1 MFDIRINNEL
11 GRNYYLCMVD
21 RPKIPTAKKKIE
33 FIEVDGRENGALT
46 KEKGYEDVEFTIEFN
61 LLEDENIKPLLRKIK
76 AWIMSAKILS
86 FTDDYVYRK
95 IKSVEIGDIENEI
108 EEYGNFQ
115 VTFKSDPYEYAIEQ
129 PFTLTTPATIMNQG
143 TLHSLPKLTIYGTG
157 NITIQINGISFQ
169 IKGVNP
175 SVIVDSDL
183 MECYYNTTPM
193 NDKMIGKFPIFKEGE
208 NTISWTGSVDM
219 IDIETRWRYI

>member
-1 MFDIRINNEL
+1 MFDIRINDKL
-11 GRNYYLCMVD
+11 GQNYHLCMVD
-21 RPKIPTAKKKIE
+21 RPNIPTAKKKVE
-33 FIEVDGRENGALT
+33 FIEIDGRESGALT
-46 KEKGYEDVEFTIEFN
+46 KEKGYEDVEFTVEFN

-76 AWIMSAKILS
+76 AWIMNAKIVS

-108 EEYGNFQ
+108 EEYGKFQ

-193 NDKMIGKFPIFKEGE
+193 NDKMVGKFPIFKEGE

-219 IDIETRWRYI
+219 VDIETRWRYI

>member
-1 MFDIRINNEL
+1 
-11 GRNYYLCMVD
+11 MVD

-46 KEKGYEDVEFTIEFN
+46 KDKGYEDVTFTIEFN
-61 LLEDENIKPLLRKIK
+61 VLEDYNIKPLIRKIK
-76 AWIMSAKILS
+76 AWIMNAKILS

-95 IKSVEIGDIENEI
+95 IKSVEIGDIDNEI
-108 EEYGNFQ
+108 EEYGKFQ

-129 PFTLTTPATIMNQG
+129 PITITNPVTIINQG

-169 IKGVNP
+169 VKDVNP
-175 SVIVDSDL
+175 FVIVDSDL

-193 NDKMIGKFPIFKEGE
+193 NNKMVGKFPTFKEGE
-208 NTISWTGSVDM
+208 NTIAWTGSVSK

>member
-1 MFDIRINNEL
+1 MVDIRINERL
-11 GRNYYLCMVD
+11 GQDYHLCMVE
-21 RPKIPTAKKKIE
+21 RPNIPTSKKKIE
-33 FIEVDGRENGALT
+33 FIDVDGRENGALT
-46 KEKGYEDVEFTIEFN
+46 KEKGYEDVEFTVKFN

-76 AWIMSAKILS
+76 AWIMSAKIVS

-95 IKSVEIGDIENEI
+95 IKSVEIGDIDNEI
-108 EEYGNFQ
+108 EEYGKFE
-115 VTFKSDPYEYAIEQ
+115 VLFKADPYEYAIEQ
-129 PFTLTTPATIMNQG
+129 PITITNPITIMNQG

-169 IKGVNP
+169 VKNVN
-175 SVIVDSDL
+175 SFVIVDSDL

-193 NDKMIGKFPIFKEGE
+193 NDKMVGKFPTFKEGE
-208 NTISWTGSVDM
+208 NAISWSGSVSK

>member
-1 MFDIRINNEL
+1 MFDIRINDEL
-11 GRNYYLCMVD
+11 GQDYYLCMVD
-21 RPKIPTAKKKIE
+21 RPKIPTAKKKVE
-33 FIEVDGRENGALT
+33 FIEIDGRESGALT
-46 KEKGYEDVEFTIEFN
+46 KEKGYEDVEFTVEFN

-76 AWIMSAKILS
+76 AWIMNAKIVS

-108 EEYGNFQ
+108 EEYGKFQ

-129 PFTLTTPATIMNQG
+129 PFTLTTPTTIMNQG

-157 NITIQINGISFQ
+157 NITIQINGSSFQ

-193 NDKMIGKFPIFKEGE
+193 NDKMVGKFPIFKEGE

-219 IDIETRWRYI
+219 VDIETRWRYI

>member
-1 MFDIRINNEL
+1 MFDIRINDKL
-11 GRNYYLCMVD
+11 GQNYHLCMVD
-21 RPKIPTAKKKIE
+21 RPNIPTAKKKVE
-33 FIEVDGRENGALT
+33 FIEIDGRESGALT
-46 KEKGYEDVEFTIEFN
+46 KEKGYEDVEFTVEFN

-76 AWIMSAKILS
+76 AWIMSAKIVS

-108 EEYGNFQ
+108 EEYGKFQ

-169 IKGVNP
+169 IKGVTP
-175 SVIVDSDL
+175 AVIVDSDL

-193 NDKMIGKFPIFKEGE
+193 NDKMVGKFPIFKEGE

>member
-1 MFDIRINNEL
+1 
-11 GRNYYLCMVD
+11 MVE

-46 KEKGYEDVEFTIEFN
+46 KEKGYEDVDFTVEFN
-61 LLEDENIKPLLRKIK
+61 LLEDENIKPLLRQIK
-76 AWIMSAKILS
+76 AWIMSAKIVS

-95 IKSVEIGDIENEI
+95 IKSVEIGDIDNEI
-108 EEYGNFQ
+108 EEYGKFE
-115 VTFKSDPYEYAIEQ
+115 VIFKADPYEYAIEQ
-129 PFTLTTPATIMNQG
+129 PITITNPVTIINQG

-169 IKGVNP
+169 VKDVNP
-175 SVIVDSDL
+175 FVIVDSDL

-193 NDKMIGKFPIFKEGE
+193 NNKMVGKFPTFKEGE
-208 NTISWTGSVDM
+208 NTIAWTGSVSK

>member
-1 MFDIRINNEL
+1 
-11 GRNYYLCMVD
+11 
-21 RPKIPTAKKKIE
+21 
-33 FIEVDGRENGALT
+33 
-46 KEKGYEDVEFTIEFN
+46 
-61 LLEDENIKPLLRKIK
+61 
-76 AWIMSAKILS
+76 MSAKIVS

-108 EEYGNFQ
+108 EEYGKFQ

-175 SVIVDSDL
+175 SVTVDSDL

-193 NDKMIGKFPIFKEGE
+193 NDKMVGKFPIFKEGE

-219 IDIETRWRYI
+219 VDIETRWRYI

>member
-21 RPKIPTAKKKIE
+21 RPKIPTAKKKVE
-33 FIEVDGRENGALT
+33 FIEIDGRENGALT

-76 AWIMSAKILS
+76 AWIMSAKVVS

-115 VTFKSDPYEYAIEQ
+115 VAFKSDPYEYAIEQ
-129 PFTLTTPATIMNQG
+129 PFTLTTPATIINQG

-208 NTISWTGSVDM
+208 NTISWVGNVNM

>member
-1 MFDIRINNEL
+1 MFDIRINDKL
-11 GRNYYLCMVD
+11 GQNYHLCMVD
-21 RPKIPTAKKKIE
+21 RPNIPTAKKKVE
-33 FIEVDGRENGALT
+33 FIEIDGRESGALT
-46 KEKGYEDVEFTIEFN
+46 KEKGYEDVEFTVEFN

-76 AWIMSAKILS
+76 AWIMSAKIVS

-108 EEYGNFQ
+108 EEYGKFQ

-129 PFTLTTPATIMNQG
+129 PFTLTAPATIMNQG

-175 SVIVDSDL
+175 AVIVDSDL

-193 NDKMIGKFPIFKEGE
+193 NDKMVGKFPIFKEGE

-219 IDIETRWRYI
+219 VDIETRWRYI

>member
-1 MFDIRINNEL
+1 MFDIRINDRL
-11 GRNYYLCMVD
+11 GRDYYVCMVD

-46 KEKGYEDVEFTIEFN
+46 KNKGYEDVEFTVEFN
-61 LLEDENIKPLLRKIK
+61 LLEDENIKPLLRGIK
-76 AWIMSAKILS
+76 AWIMNAKILS
-86 FTDDYVYRK
+86 FTDDFVYRK

-108 EEYGNFQ
+108 EEYGKFQ
-115 VTFKSDPYEYAIEQ
+115 VTFRSDPYEYSIEQ
-129 PFTLTTPATIMNQG
+129 PFTLTTSATIMNQG

-157 NITIQINGISFQ
+157 DITVQINGISFQ
-169 IKGVNP
+169 VKGVNP

-193 NDKMIGKFPIFKEGE
+193 NNKMIGKFPIFKEGE
-208 NTISWTGSVDM
+208 NTISWTGSVSK

>member
-1 MFDIRINNEL
+1 MFDIRINDKL
-11 GRNYYLCMVD
+11 GQNYHLCMVD
-21 RPKIPTAKKKIE
+21 RPNIPTAKKKVE
-33 FIEVDGRENGALT
+33 FIEIDGRESGALT
-46 KEKGYEDVEFTIEFN
+46 KEKGYEDVEFTVEFN

-76 AWIMSAKILS
+76 AWIMSAKIVS

-108 EEYGNFQ
+108 EEYGKFQ

-193 NDKMIGKFPIFKEGE
+193 NDKMVGKFPIFKEGE

-219 IDIETRWRYI
+219 VDIETRWRYI

>member
-1 MFDIRINNEL
+1 
-11 GRNYYLCMVD
+11 MVE
-21 RPKIPTAKKKIE
+21 RPKIPTAKKKVE
-33 FIEVDGRENGALT
+33 FIEIDGRENGALT
-46 KEKGYEDVEFTIEFN
+46 KEKGYEDVEFTVEFN

-76 AWIMSAKILS
+76 AWIMSAKIVS
-86 FTDDYVYRK
+86 FTDDFVYRK

-108 EEYGNFQ
+108 EEYGKFQ

-129 PFTLTTPATIMNQG
+129 PITITNPVTIINQG

-169 IKGVNP
+169 VKDVNP
-175 SVIVDSDL
+175 FVIVDSDL

-193 NDKMIGKFPIFKEGE
+193 NNKMVGKFPTFKEGE
-208 NTISWTGSVDM
+208 NTIAWTGSVSK

>member
-1 MFDIRINNEL
+1 MHDIRINDKL
-11 GRNYYLCMVD
+11 GRNYHLCMVD

-46 KEKGYEDVEFTIEFN
+46 KEKGYEDVNFTVEFN

-76 AWIMSAKILS
+76 AWIMNAKVVS

-95 IKSVEIGDIENEI
+95 IKSVEIGDIDNEI
-108 EEYGNFQ
+108 EEYGKFQ
-115 VTFKSDPYEYAIEQ
+115 VTFTADPYEYAIEQ
-129 PFTLTTPATIMNQG
+129 PITITNPVTIMNQG

-169 IKGVNP
+169 VKGVNP
-175 SVIVDSDL
+175 FVIVDSDL

-193 NDKMIGKFPIFKEGE
+193 NDKMVGKFPTFKEGE
-208 NTISWTGSVDM
+208 NTISWTGSVSK

>member
-1 MFDIRINNEL
+1 
-11 GRNYYLCMVD
+11 MVE

-33 FIEVDGRENGALT
+33 FIEVDGRENGSLT
-46 KEKGYEDVEFTIEFN
+46 KEKGYEDVDFTVEFN

-76 AWIMSAKILS
+76 AWIMNAKVVS

-95 IKSVEIGDIENEI
+95 IKSVEIGDIDNEI
-108 EEYGNFQ
+108 EEYGKFQ
-115 VTFKSDPYEYAIEQ
+115 VTFKADPYEYAIEQ
-129 PFTLTTPATIMNQG
+129 PITITNPVTIMNQG

-157 NITIQINGISFQ
+157 NITMQINGISFQ
-169 IKGVNP
+169 VKGVNP
-175 SVIVDSDL
+175 FVIVDSDL

-193 NDKMIGKFPIFKEGE
+193 NDKMVGKFPTFKEEE
-208 NTISWTGSVDM
+208 NTISWTGSVSK

>member
-1 MFDIRINNEL
+1 MFDIRINDRL
-11 GRNYYLCMVD
+11 GRDYYVCMVD

-46 KEKGYEDVEFTIEFN
+46 KNKGYEDVEFTVEFN

-76 AWIMSAKILS
+76 AWIMRAKIVS
-86 FTDDYVYRK
+86 FTDDFVYRK

-108 EEYGNFQ
+108 EEYGKFQ
-115 VTFKSDPYEYAIEQ
+115 VTFKSDPYEYSIEQ
-129 PFTLTTPATIMNQG
+129 PITITNPVTIMNQG

-169 IKGVNP
+169 VKDVNP
-175 SVIVDSDL
+175 FVIVDSDL

-193 NDKMIGKFPIFKEGE
+193 NDKMVGKFPAFKEEE
-208 NTISWTGSVDM
+208 NTISWTGNVSK

>member
-1 MFDIRINNEL
+1 MFDIRINDKL
-11 GRNYYLCMVD
+11 GQNYHLCMVD
-21 RPKIPTAKKKIE
+21 RPNIPTAKKKVE
-33 FIEVDGRENGALT
+33 FIEIDGRESGALT
-46 KEKGYEDVEFTIEFN
+46 KEKGYEDVEFTVEFN

-76 AWIMSAKILS
+76 AWIMSAKIVS

-108 EEYGNFQ
+108 EEYGKFQ

-193 NDKMIGKFPIFKEGE
+193 NDKMVGKFPIFKEGE
-208 NTISWTGSVDM
+208 NTISWTGSVNM
-219 IDIETRWRYI
+219 VDIETRWRYI